1 MELITAICAIG
12 FTVGYGIVLAVGI
25 EKGKPWAFE
34 ISRALAMIDP
44 HASYMPQ
51 PRELG
56 LAPSADE
63 ERSADREPSA
73 GREPSADREPST
85 IAVEPPAKLVA

>member
-1 MELITAICAIG
+1 MELIIAVCAIG

-34 ISRALAMIDP
+34 ISRALSMIDP
-44 HASYMPQ
+44 HASNMPQ

-56 LAPSADE
+56 IA
-63 ERSADREPSA
+63 
-73 GREPSADREPST
+73 PSADREPSVDEEPSA
-85 IAVEPPAKLVA
+85 IAVAPPAKLVA